1 MYNLTRQLEQVRVEP
16 RNGKAS
22 CMKIDWNRVL
32 PIAFIIIG
40 VIDFTYG
47 IMKKDQVS
55 LAMGAIMVG
64 IAVFILVKDRQ
75 AS

>member
-1 MYNLTRQLEQVRVEP
+1 MRPQNE
-16 RNGKAS
+16 GKVFP
-22 CMKIDWNRVL
+22 MKIDWNRVL

-47 IMKKDQVS
+47 VIRKDQIS

-64 IAVFILVKDRQ
+64 IAVFIIVKDRR
-75 AS
+75 SS

>member
-1 MYNLTRQLEQVRVEP
+1 
-16 RNGKAS
+16 
-22 CMKIDWNRVL
+22 MKIDWNRVL

-47 IMKKDQVS
+47 VIRKDQIS

-64 IAVFILVKDRQ
+64 IAVFIIVKDRR
-75 AS
+75 SS

>member
-1 MYNLTRQLEQVRVEP
+1 
-16 RNGKAS
+16 
-22 CMKIDWNRVL
+22 MKIDWNRVL

-64 IAVFILVKDRQ
+64 ISVFIIIKDRR
-75 AS
+75 SS

>member
-1 MYNLTRQLEQVRVEP
+1 MRLQGERKVI
-16 RNGKAS
+16 S
-22 CMKIDWNRVL
+22 MKIDWNRIL

-47 IMKKDQVS
+47 VITKDQIS

-64 IAVFILVKDRQ
+64 IAAFIIIKDRR
-75 AS
+75 SS